1 MYEQIGDDQHA
12 GEIHSHLGSVFG
24 HFGPQLNVAR
34 ALTHLQRAEVLL
46 GQMSD
51 KYSLGKLYWGLA
63 WTNLEAMRIDEALT
77 ASKRAM
83 DIFARLGER
92 ELWARAAANHAQYL
106 MVKGRLARAVALLDE
121 IAGEAVGFVNPD
133 AFRGVVW
140 VCGWFRLLMKDP
152 EEAAHFY
159 RLGMKKTGS
168 DLNIQA
174 MLFEFLTLSELLMGN
189 LAEAKRLASE
199 NRVNDMFRSRIAFY
213 EGDWKAARQMLER
226 ALDWAQNAGTK
237 WNQFISLLNMV
248 PLLRVANDYDGA
260 NAALDRGLSLYPP
273 DGRFLEIALRSQ
285 AVMLCVDSG
294 RPEKA
299 AEHLECCRR
308 ILAEQEDWLGIGGPV
323 WRAEGIVAALEGR
336 LQESDSYFVKAIET
350 HRQYSLPWDEAETLH
365 YWGRALLRAGQLD
378 RAQERLD
385 AAIKIYRDHGAGQCW
400 IDRVE
405 ADQRQAQPLRIECD
419 ASTAGAID
427 LRQSGSSGPD
437 EGVFRKEGDFWT
449 ITYGGRTFRLHDMK
463 GLAYIAHLLA
473 HAGERIHVHDLL
485 AAVEGTAA
493 GDGRIRMVAERARQD
508 GLEVVRE
515 LGDAGEALDL
525 RARGEYWRRLG

>member
-1 MYEQIGDDQHA
+1 
-12 GEIHSHLGSVFG
+12 
-24 HFGPQLNVAR
+24 
-34 ALTHLQRAEVLL
+34 
-46 GQMSD
+46 
-51 KYSLGKLYWGLA
+51 
-63 WTNLEAMRIDEALT
+63 
-77 ASKRAM
+77 
-83 DIFARLGER
+83 
-92 ELWARAAANHAQYL
+92 
-106 MVKGRLARAVALLDE
+106 
-121 IAGEAVGFVNPD
+121 
-133 AFRGVVW
+133 
-140 VCGWFRLLMKDP
+140 
-152 EEAAHFY
+152 
-159 RLGMKKTGS
+159 
-168 DLNIQA
+168 
-174 MLFEFLTLSELLMGN
+174 
-189 LAEAKRLASE
+189 
-199 NRVNDMFRSRIAFY
+199 
-213 EGDWKAARQMLER
+213 
-226 ALDWAQNAGTK
+226 
-237 WNQFISLLNMV
+237 MV

-273 DGRFLEIALRSQ
+273 DGLFLELVMRSQ

-308 ILAEQEDWLGIGGPV
+308 ILAEQEDWLGIAGPV
-323 WRAEGIVAALEGR
+323 WRAEGIVAALEGWS
-336 LQESDSYFVKAIET
+336 QESDDHFAKAIEN

-365 YWGRALLRAGQLD
+365 YWGRALLRAGQLH

-405 ADQRQAQPLRIECD
+405 ADQRQAQPLRIERD

-427 LRQSGSSGPD
+427 LRQPRSTGPD

-485 AAVEGTAA
+485 ATVEGTAA
-493 GDGRIRMVAERARQD
+493 GDGRIRMAAERARQD

-525 RARGEYWRRLG
+525 RARGEYRRRLGELRAELEDAEGQNDPGRGKPRARRARVPDRRAGRGSGARRTRAQDCRARGTGPRHGHQKHPGQSRADRPQRRQAGPSLRHLHPHRLPLCLSARSRAQAVLADLSRAAPARESPSSDFTVVTLVFPPEVVEAYVRCPRGRRFVQHTERERSRPHSSRRASKHLRKCRLQTARGRRSHAHEREALCRKEAA